1 MSQTAKP
8 GNAQAGQGRFATV
21 QRTDMVAT
29 VLKSLMDNILAGSF
43 GHDGELPSEGELAE
57 SFQVSR
63 TVIREAMRGL
73 RAYGLV
79 EVSQGRAPRV
89 KPADTQTAIN
99 TLTTLLQR
107 GGGTLLHL
115 IEVRRPLEGEIAALA
130 AERGRPDQCAQLE
143 ELIGSLG
150 QAATLEAQIEM
161 DGRFHRTL
169 AEMAGNPI
177 FGLLLD
183 TISGLLHESRL
194 RTIQHSGVAIV
205 ARHHGEI
212 LAAVRRRD
220 VPASRTAMLEHLR
233 FAEHDLREEIA
244 NPGRPPRKKPDR

>member
-1 MSQTAKP
+1 MSQTAKQ
-8 GNAQAGQGRFATV
+8 GNAQAGKGRFATV

-57 SFQVSR
+57 SFKVSR

-79 EVSQGRAPRV
+79 EVSQGRPPRV
-89 KPADTQTAIN
+89 KPADPQTVIH

-115 IEVRRPLEGEIAALA
+115 VEVRRPLEGEIAALA
-130 AERGRPDQCAQLE
+130 AERGRPDQCAKLE
-143 ELIGSLG
+143 EFIGSLG
-150 QAATLEAQIEM
+150 QAATLEAQIDM

-194 RTIQHSGVAIV
+194 RTIQHSGVDIV

-244 NPGRPPRKKPDR
+244 NPGRAPRKKPDR